1 MKTSIIS
8 ISTESIGTTITIS
21 GWVETA
27 RFSKK
32 TVFVKLYDSWKTH
45 LEPIQVVFQ
54 IIPGESDDLLKL
66 TTGDSLTITGEVVK
80 SPKDGQP
87 FEIHAKSFQILG
99 KVYDPSTYPIAKT
112 DLSLTHVRKF
122 PHLECQSSTKS
133 AIYGIRYTLKHAI
146 ELFFEQKGFTKTDM
160 PLITFSECEGG
171 CDPLQVTAHLT
182 SGKTDMIP
190 VVNKTNQIDFREDFF
205 AKKAFLTV
213 SGQLELETHQFLG
226 PVYTETR
233 AVRGE
238 PSDTTKHLGEFTMI
252 EMEIPFIDSA
262 KDVASVSEELIK
274 FCIKYVLQ
282 DKYCSKALDLLAK
295 KQELPIKELLTY
307 YSENPFQ
314 TITHRDAVTLLK
326 KMVDDKKVEFANMP
340 AYDEDMATEHERFL
354 TDIHFGCPVIITQ
367 YPKNVKSFY
376 MPVIDSFTTPDG
388 KVIEVVDC
396 FDIIVP
402 GVGELVGGSAR
413 IHKYEEL
420 IERIESAKMDIT
432 PLQFYVDLRK
442 YGSVPHGGMGMG
454 FERLIKFIT
463 CVDSV
468 RDCVAYPRY
477 YKSGKSE

>member
-1 MKTSIIS
+1 MTVYS
-8 ISTESIGTTITIS
+8 
-21 GWVETA
+21 
-27 RFSKK
+27 RF
-32 TVFVKLYDSWKTH
+32 KLLSWKM
-45 LEPIQVVFQ
+45 LEDF
-54 IIPGESDDLLKL
+54 
-66 TTGDSLTITGEVVK
+66 
-80 SPKDGQP
+80 
-87 FEIHAKSFQILG
+87 
-99 KVYDPSTYPIAKT
+99 
-112 DLSLTHVRKF
+112 
-122 PHLECQSSTKS
+122 
-133 AIYGIRYTLKHAI
+133 
-146 ELFFEQKGFTKTDM
+146 
-160 PLITFSECEGG
+160 
-171 CDPLQVTAHLT
+171 LQML
-182 SGKTDMIP
+182 
-190 VVNKTNQIDFREDFF
+190 EDFF

-274 FCIKYVLQ
+274 FCIKHVLQ

-314 TITHRDAVTLLK
+314 TITHRDAVTLLN
-326 KMVDDKKVEFANMP
+326 KMVEDNKVEFANIP
-340 AYDEDMATEHERFL
+340 AYDEDMATEHERYL

-376 MPVIDSFTTPDG
+376 MPVIDSFTSPDG